1 MDEPTDDGQETISSW
16 TNPHTAEYKQRQA
29 MLVNTR
35 SFEVIAMLRD
45 LNLTSSA
52 FSKNAEELQAHV
64 ARFPQIGN
72 SQPFNPDAGDPF
84 ATELAR
90 LFANLLCSVKSLIS
104 GQRSILRDI
113 WPNVGKQLS
122 EFEQGEHTAKRLEV
136 FEADEAK
143 LLVELRNYSQHKF
156 RPFLPQ
162 GGTSHRL
169 RR

>member
-1 MDEPTDDGQETISSW
+1 
-16 TNPHTAEYKQRQA
+16 

-156 RPFLPQ
+156 LPFLPQ